1 MSTATVNSIIARCI
15 LDPPFLDALT
25 SNTEETL
32 KGYDLDPDERR
43 GFVGLDLS
51 RIRYL
56 AAFITKIQNHDVIAE
71 IAQTHTLLRHYD
83 LELPV
88 FSAYRE
94 RHQRLRPA
102 NPGKR
107 EKVRAFVAFLKT
119 YLASL
124 PADSAPGLEDILNH
138 EWLMWEASASAG
150 TQRPVPGARSNH
162 ATGPAR
168 DLNDI
173 NDIDEWVPRLNGVF
187 RVGLFEHDPV
197 EIAGQIARSAF
208 DSSRLCKDA
217 GIWGYWGNP
226 RSASVSLFRLDYGVL
241 MVLQEI
247 TGNRSVGEIIRR
259 ITATAKSEIS
269 PEEVRS
275 FFVTAFQNG
284 LCITG

>member
-25 SNTEETL
+25 SNTEAAL
-32 KGYDLDPDERR
+32 HGYDLDEHEQR
-43 GFVGLDLS
+43 GFLSLDLR

-94 RHQRLRPA
+94 THQRMRPA
-102 NPGKR
+102 TPPKR
-107 EKVRAFVAFLKT
+107 EKVRAFVAFLKA

-138 EWLMWEASASAG
+138 EWLMWEASESAG
-150 TQRPVPGARSNH
+150 TQPPETAAGSNDAMPPQRPLDDLDDLVPH
-162 ATGPAR
+162 M
-168 DLNDI
+168 
-173 NDIDEWVPRLNGVF
+173 NGVF
-187 RVGLFEHDPV
+187 RVGVFEHDPL
-197 EIAGQIARSAF
+197 EIADQIARSGF
-208 DSSRLCKDA
+208 DSSRLCKDG

-226 RSASVSLFRLDYGVL
+226 GSESVRLFRLDYGVL

-247 TGNRSVGEIIRR
+247 TGNRSVGDIIRR
-259 ITATAKSEIS
+259 LTAGAKSEIS

-275 FFVTAFQNG
+275 FFVTAFQSG
-284 LCITG
+284 LCISG